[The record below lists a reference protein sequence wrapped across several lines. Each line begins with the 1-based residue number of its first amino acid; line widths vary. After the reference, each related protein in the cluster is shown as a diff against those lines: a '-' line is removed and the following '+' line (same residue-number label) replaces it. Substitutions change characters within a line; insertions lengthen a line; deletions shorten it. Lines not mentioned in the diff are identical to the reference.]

1 MAQVV
6 YELAFKGAASE
17 SVRALFDDYQ
27 VTVGHGITIIRGL
40 FPDQSA
46 LHGAIGRI
54 HDLGLELVDVHLVA
68 GPAPNDAGA
77 WDPADNRQAD

>member
-6 YELAFKGAASE
+6 YELAFKGAASD

-27 VTVGHGITIIRGL
+27 VTVGNGVTTVRGL
-40 FPDQSA
+40 FPDQAA

-54 HDLGLELVDVHLVA
+54 YDLGLVLVDVHVVA
-68 GPAPNDAGA
+68 AQAANDLGA
-77 WDPADNRQAD
+77 CDPAEDGRVS